1 MVDKKKTSIIEMD
14 DLLSF
19 IKIFSK
25 NWLVIVSFVAVASI
39 LCYFYT
45 YKLPDV
51 YAAKTQI
58 LLKSDDTYDYQ
69 NQIYKGI
76 GFYQP
81 YQDNDNQIRV
91 ITSNDLIEQA
101 LSKLKLDV
109 SYFIVGRFKTKEVY
123 QAMPFEVVVSRLSP
137 LLYEKDIKLKILNE
151 KQFQLTYKRGEEEVK
166 TSYSFDKEIVNPD
179 FIMVVKKNSNIND
192 KTINNLN
199 EIDYQVQIHSMEN
212 LVNKFKGALAVESV
226 ENTTILELELEDE
239 IPYRAVTFLD
249 TLSKVYIDYT
259 AKAQYTINENTLANI
274 DKQLNEITVILSSL
288 ENDLEHYKSDKAIL
302 DLDKEEEDYFNK
314 LIDYDGQKRDLEL
327 YIQSLDALQ
336 EYILTLSDKVD
347 KKLLPPSF
355 YIEEK
360 DDYMQKALTN
370 IYSMQM
376 ERNEKLFGSTEKN
389 RNINE
394 LDENI
399 ELLRKNILTYINN
412 SKDGLHK
419 RISDIQKQID
429 DYTNIIK
436 GIPKTQRDLLTIQRK
451 VDVNEKMYE
460 FLLEKRASTVIARS
474 GILPQT
480 SVIESAHSVGI
491 IKPNKRKILYYFI
504 AVAVL
509 LSLIIVFIR
518 TILFSTIENISE
530 LKRLTSLPVLGEIPL
545 LTEATDSYI
554 IVDKDPKS
562 PITESFRA
570 IRTNLE
576 YMASDINSKVIL
588 ITSYNPGEGK
598 TFCSVN
604 LATILAKAGKKVLLL
619 EMDLHK
625 PKVQKALNM
634 SNSIGVSTL
643 LIGKSTIESVILP
656 TEIEN
661 LSVILSGP
669 TPPNA
674 SEIILSPHL
683 KELFEYGRTHFD
695 YVVVDTAPVG
705 LITDAL
711 VIMKNADV
719 SLFVL
724 NSKYAQKQVVKIA
737 EEIVATNKLKNFG
750 FILNGVKRK
759 RSGYYYNY
767 GYGRGYG
774 YGYSGYG
781 YGYGNR
787 GGYGYGSGKSP
798 DEKAK

>member
-1 MVDKKKTSIIEMD
+1 VDKKKASLIEMD

-19 IKIFSK
+19 VKIFSK
-25 NWLVIVSFVAVASI
+25 NWLIIVSFVVVAFI
-39 LCYFYT
+39 LSYFYT

-91 ITSNDLIEQA
+91 ITSNDLIQSA
-101 LSKLKLDV
+101 LSKIKLDV
-109 SYFIVGRFKTKEVY
+109 SYFIIGRLKTTEVY
-123 QAMPFEVVVSRLSP
+123 QAMPFEVFVSRLNP
-137 LLYEKDIKLKILNE
+137 VLYERDIQLKILNE
-151 KQFQLTYKRGEEEVK
+151 KEFQLSYKKNKEEIKK
-166 TSYSFDKEIVNPD
+166 TFSFDKEIVEPD
-179 FIMVVKKNSNIND
+179 FILSVKKNNNIND
-192 KTINNLN
+192 KTILNLD
-199 EIDYQVQIHSMEN
+199 EIDYQIQIHSPEN
-212 LVNKFKGALAVESV
+212 LVNKFKNALAVQSV

-259 AKAQYTINENTLANI
+259 AKSQYTINENTLANI
-274 DKQLNEITVILSSL
+274 DKQLNEITDILKTL
-288 ENDLEHYKSDKAIL
+288 EDELEHYKSDKSIL
-302 DLDKEEEDYFNK
+302 DLDKEEQDYFDK
-314 LIDYDGQKRDLEL
+314 LTDFDKQKRDAAL
-327 YIQSLDALQ
+327 YIQSLDALE
-336 EYILTLSDKVD
+336 EYILTLSEKVD

-355 YIEEK
+355 YIQEK
-360 DDYMQKALTN
+360 DDYMRKALTS

-376 ERNEKLFGSTEKN
+376 ERNERLFGSTEKN

-399 ELLRKNILTYINN
+399 ELLRKNILTYIAN
-412 SKDGLHK
+412 SRSGLK
-419 RISDIQKQID
+419 LKMGDIQKQIE

-460 FLLEKRASTVIARS
+460 FLLEKRASTIIARS

-480 SVIESAHSVGI
+480 SVIETAYSLGI
-491 IKPNKRKILYYFI
+491 IKPNKRKILYYFLT
-504 AVAVL
+504 VALVL
-509 LSLIIVFIR
+509 GLIIAFIR
-518 TILFSTIENISE
+518 TVLFSTIESMNE
-530 LKRLTSLPVLGEIPL
+530 LKRLTTLPVLGEIPL
-545 LTEATDSYI
+545 LTELNDSYI

-562 PITESFRA
+562 AITESFRA

-576 YMASDINSKVIL
+576 YMASDLKSKVIL

-604 LATILAKAGKKVLLL
+604 LASILAKAGKKVLVL

-625 PKVQKALNM
+625 PKVQKALKM
-634 SNSIGVSTL
+634 TSNIGVSSI
-643 LIGKSTIESVILP
+643 LIGKSDVESAVLS

-661 LSVILSGP
+661 LSVILAGP

-674 SEIILSPHL
+674 SEIILSKHL
-683 KELFEYGRTHFD
+683 IELFQYGRDHFD

-711 VIMKNADV
+711 VLMKNVDIT
-719 SLFVL
+719 LFVL
-724 NSKYAQKQVVKIA
+724 NSKYAQKQVVNIA
-737 EEIVATNKLKNFG
+737 QEIVKSSKIKDFG

-759 RSGYYYNY
+759 RSIYYYNY

-774 YGYSGYG
+774 YGYG
-781 YGYGNR
+781 YGYGNS
-787 GGYGYGSGKSP
+787 YGYGQK
-798 DEKAK
+798 EK